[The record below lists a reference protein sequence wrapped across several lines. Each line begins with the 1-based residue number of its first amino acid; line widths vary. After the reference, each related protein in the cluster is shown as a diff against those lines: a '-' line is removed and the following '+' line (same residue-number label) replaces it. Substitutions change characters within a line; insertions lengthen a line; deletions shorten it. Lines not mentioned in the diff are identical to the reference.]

1 MISISDLSKIKCISS
16 YISYSPNL
24 EELHFPVEER
34 AETAVADCFGIG
46 LIYGS
51 HKEVGG
57 GHWMSGTL
65 RWFSSQKKV
74 PCSVSFVTEINE
86 HNEALQ
92 GRGSHRPQTRS
103 QISCDIGSRGP
114 WLWMERSHL
123 HPDRHPDQQER
134 RQRQSRT
141 TRT

>member
-1 MISISDLSKIKCISS
+1 MISISDLSKMECISP
-16 YISYSPNL
+16 YISYSPSL
-24 EELHFPVEER
+24 EELHFPVEVR
-34 AETAVADCFGIG
+34 AETVVADCFGIG

-51 HKEVGG
+51 HKEIGG
-57 GHWMSGTL
+57 GHRMSGAL

-74 PCSVSFVTEINE
+74 SCSVSFVTEINE

-92 GRGSHRPQTRS
+92 GRGSNRPQTRS
-103 QISCDIGSRGP
+103 RISWDIGSREP

-134 RQRQSRT
+134 SQRQSRI
-141 TRT
+141 TRV